1 MKYLFVIYTDSQ
13 YKEHLDYFKT
23 KDFYKEMCDNPDVE
37 VMEWGADYHTDYK
50 DLPLKTQKMM
60 KWCSENKE
68 YDYLI
73 KCDDTIF
80 NETWDFYKSRLG
92 KERDGYRYTCDRWGD
107 KSWSVVDKDDNK
119 HYWGLNYIRV
129 SPDEFKIYFDKTVD
143 LNLIKDNLTKKKS
156 KFSKELEIISKK
168 LDNKSFV
175 ERAPKHIVEQ
185 EKNTYNE
192 LKKDINKI
200 NLTIKSLQ

>member
-60 KWCSENKE
+60 TWCSENKD

-129 SPDEFKIYFDKTVD
+129 SPDEFKIYFDNHYYKGFDGYD
-143 LNLIKDNLTKKKS
+143 LDFIDTYFHFFEGKYYVVS
-156 KFSKELEIISKK
+156 RELSIFIS
-168 LDNKSFV
+168 
-175 ERAPKHIVEQ
+175 EQ
-185 EKNTYNE
+185 EDFAKEYQKNMPGVE
-192 LKKDINKI
+192 DLMVGHLAKGFK
-200 NLTIKSLQ
+200 

>member
-13 YKEHLDYFKT
+13 YKEHLDYFK
-23 KDFYKEMCDNPDVE
+23 KQEFYKEISDNPNIE
-37 VMEWGADYHTDYK
+37 VIEWGADYHTEYNK
-50 DLPLKTQKMM
+50 LPSKTQEMM

-80 NETWDFYKSRLG
+80 NDTWDFYKSRLG

-107 KSWSVVDKDDNK
+107 KSWSVVDEDDNK

-129 SPDEFKIYFDKTVD
+129 SPDEFKIYFDNHYGEGYEY
-143 LNLIKDNLTKKKS
+143 NLDFIDTYFHFFEG
-156 KFSKELEIISKK
+156 KFYMVSKELSIFIGEQENFAKRMSESFPVED
-168 LDNKSFV
+168 LMVGYLVKSF
-175 ERAPKHIVEQ
+175 K
-185 EKNTYNE
+185 
-192 LKKDINKI
+192 
-200 NLTIKSLQ
+200 